1 MADDEVG
8 VHYHGTLSNGE
19 VFDSSVDRGEPSK
32 FKVNQVISGWTEAL
46 QLMTVGDKWKLFIP
60 SDLAYGETGN
70 NSIGPNET
78 LIFEVELLG
87 ITPKEIPEL
96 SIDGNSSSAEASI
109 VIPDVDSNATIPVVE
124 ANATESTDGNG
135 SK

>member
-1 MADDEVG
+1 ME
-8 VHYHGTLSNGE
+8 VHYHGTLINGE

-46 QLMTVGDKWKLFIP
+46 QLMVLGDKWKLFIP

-78 LIFEVELLG
+78 LIFEVELIG
-87 ITPKEIPEL
+87 ITPKEIPEPTL
-96 SIDGNSSSAEASI
+96 DLNLTDVNSSSAEAPLI
-109 VIPDVDSNATIPVVE
+109 IPEIDGNATVPVVE
-124 ANATESTDGNG
+124 ENATEAADGNG
-135 SK
+135 SE